1 MFTVTYSLHYSTE
14 WDFSER
20 KGKEER
26 GKTSGRERQ
35 MQREKESKEN
45 KEDVERQRGKYVKSQ
60 DKK

>member
-1 MFTVTYSLHYSTE
+1 MFTVTYSLHCSTE

-35 MQREKESKEN
+35 MQREKESKE
-45 KEDVERQRGKYVKSQ
+45 K
-60 DKK
+60 